1 MATDSTTEASTGP
14 NLIFVFA
21 DQLGYTRLGYAGD
34 PRAKTPNI
42 DRLASQSVN
51 FRQAVASMPVCAAYR
66 ATLLT
71 GKYTTS
77 TGMVINELRVGTDHE
92 CFGHVLSRGGYRTAW
107 VGKWHLYANQLGR
120 HDDARNSFTPPGPN
134 RLGFDGYWAS
144 YGFHHQYY
152 RGYYHT
158 DTPEKLSYGE
168 GVYEPNGQTDLAIK
182 YLRRAAKVKKV
193 EKAGEPFA
201 LFLSYGTPHDPWNPH
216 NVPKKYLRMFKDVQF
231 PYPPNYKN
239 EDDKYAD
246 GWGRLKPDQ
255 RAELPEWRRVYYA
268 MVANL
273 DWNIGR
279 LTAALD
285 ELGLAE
291 DTVLVFS
298 SDHGEMFG
306 AQGPHSLPRPLAQAD
321 FRRQRLRRPGQQ
333 RRLHAHAPV
342 AIGPADPR
350 RRRGHGRLP
359 LRLGPARPR
368 AQGRLPPEHRRLRRL
383 GERPRV
389 AGPARQAVHLRD
401 VSRRPGGTAVR
412 QRRRSLPDAKPRR
425 RSELQ
430 GHPQPLPRNA
440 RGQDEVRQRHVP
452 EMLLV
457 PRPLDPRPHHHPNRQ
472 KLNSEGRAA
481 GSRDASTGAAASPGR
496 LRRGPQT
503 WRCFT
508 AKILHNLS
516 GEVALS
522 CQCRG
527 RAGLW
532 AWTNQTRWLST
543 GQGARQEHT
552 ADDKEFMT

>member
-306 AQGPHSLPRPLAQAD
+306 AQGRRAKNTFYEEAARIPFLVRWPKRISAGSVCDAPVSNAD
-321 FRRQRLRRPGQQ
+321 FMPTLLSLLGLPIPADVEGMDVSHCALGRPGPEPKAAFLQNTGACAAWENGHEW
-333 RRLHAHAPV
+333 RALRDKRYTYAMYRVGRAELLFDNV
-342 AIGPADPR
+342 ADPYQMR
-350 RRRGHGRLP
+350 NL
-359 LRLGPARPR
+359 
-368 AQGRLPPEHRRLRRL
+368 
-383 GERPRV
+383 
-389 AGPARQAVHLRD
+389 AGDPNYKATLNRFR
-401 VSRRPGGTAVR
+401 
-412 QRRRSLPDAKPRR
+412 
-425 RSELQ
+425 
-430 GHPQPLPRNA
+430 
-440 RGQDEVRQRHVP
+440 
-452 EMLLV
+452 EMLV
-457 PRPLDPRPHHHPNRQ
+457 AKMRSVNDTFQ
-472 KLNSEGRAA
+472 KCSWY
-481 GSRDASTGAAASPGR
+481 RDHWTR
-496 LRRGPQT
+496 DRIIIR
-503 WRCFT
+503 T
-508 AKILHNLS
+508 ARS
-516 GEVALS
+516 
-522 CQCRG
+522 
-527 RAGLW
+527 
-532 AWTNQTRWLST
+532 
-543 GQGARQEHT
+543 
-552 ADDKEFMT
+552 